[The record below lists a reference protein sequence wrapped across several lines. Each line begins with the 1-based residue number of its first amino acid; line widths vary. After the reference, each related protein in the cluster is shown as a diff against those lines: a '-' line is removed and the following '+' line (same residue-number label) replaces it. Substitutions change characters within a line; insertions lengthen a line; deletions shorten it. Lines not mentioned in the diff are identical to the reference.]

1 MIGVLTHHWAKV
13 GQIEEARDLLN
24 RNGAAQ
30 SQAPGF
36 VERVTMYGREDV
48 TQITTLVTWE
58 SNEIYDAWKAS
69 PQREAIMKDAPDLWS
84 KPTVSDRFDV
94 VG

>member
-1 MIGVLTHHWAKV
+1 
-13 GQIEEARDLLN
+13 
-24 RNGAAQ
+24 
-30 SQAPGF
+30 
-36 VERVTMYGREDV
+36 MYGREDV